1 MQKREEESALSG
13 GGANFQETNFRPMVI
28 RALKHYQ
35 KRLKSLAKNEDVVQ
49 LEDWQFG
56 NYFLKT
62 AEDAG
67 LAAKEIEEDTRDVTI
82 VVEEEKYRTIVQR
95 ALIFYIGELRKSKKI
110 VSEQLGED
118 HPIVS
123 NHDSEIERAKILKNE

>member
-1 MQKREEESALSG
+1 MTG
-13 GGANFQETNFRPMVI
+13 GGANYQDTNFRPMLV
-28 RALKHYQ
+28 RALKYYQ
-35 KRLKSLAKNEDVVQ
+35 KRLHSLANNEEVVQ

-67 LAAKEIEEDTRDVTI
+67 VAAKEIEEDARDVT
-82 VVEEEKYRTIVQR
+82 VVIKEDKYRLIVQR
-95 ALIFYIGELRKSKKI
+95 ALTFYIAELGKSKKI

-123 NHDSEIERAKILKNE
+123 NHDSEIERAKILLKDE

>member
-1 MQKREEESALSG
+1 LQKGEEEVALVG
-13 GGANFQETNFRPMVI
+13 GGANYQETNFRPRLI
-28 RALKHYQ
+28 RALKYYQ
-35 KRLKSLAKNEDVVQ
+35 KRLNSLANNPDIIQ
-49 LEDWQFG
+49 LKDWQLR

-67 LAAKEIEEDTRDVTI
+67 VAAKEMEEVTRDVTI
-82 VVEEEKYRTIVQR
+82 VIEEEKYRLIVHR
-95 ALIFYIGELRKSKKI
+95 ALTFYIGELRKSKKI

-123 NHDSEIERAKILKNE
+123 NHDSEIEHAKILKNE

>member
-1 MQKREEESALSG
+1 LGG
-13 GGANFQETNFRPMVI
+13 GGANYQETNFRPMLI
-28 RALKHYQ
+28 RALKYYQ
-35 KRLKSLAKNEDVVQ
+35 KRLNSLANPDIIQ

-67 LAAKEIEEDTRDVTI
+67 VVAKEIEEDTRDVTI
-82 VVEEEKYRTIVQR
+82 VIVEEKYRLIVHR
-95 ALIFYIGELRKSKKI
+95 TLTFYISELSKRKKI

-123 NHDSEIERAKILKNE
+123 NHDSEIEHAKILKNE

>member
-1 MQKREEESALSG
+1 MKY
-13 GGANFQETNFRPMVI
+13 
-28 RALKHYQ
+28 YQ
-35 KRLKSLAKNEDVVQ
+35 KRLLGLAKNEEVVQ

-56 NYFLKT
+56 NYFLKA

-67 LAAKEIEEDTRDVTI
+67 VAVNEIEKDPRDVT
-82 VVEEEKYRTIVQR
+82 VVIKEDKYRLIVQR
-95 ALIFYIGELRKSKKI
+95 ALTFYIGELRKSKII

-118 HPIVS
+118 HPTVS